1 VHISVKIGAKSEA
14 SEEGEGEEAD
24 ADVGHAA
31 FRTERDEGS
40 IVVILQVALIQA
52 ERAIR
57 SKNNDNNRGAW
68 AWDVL
73 CPQAGSLASPSALS

>member
-1 VHISVKIGAKSEA
+1 M
-14 SEEGEGEEAD
+14 
-24 ADVGHAA
+24 
-31 FRTERDEGS
+31 RTLATQLFGRNATGS